1 MFEKLQAH
9 NKKLA
14 AENHKLKMQVE
25 RQRLQ
30 MVTLQRQV
38 DALGAQAGVP
48 PPPPPPSK
56 PHPDAARRSRDATRR
71 SRDARRAN
79 GALQPAVASA
89 VVEMQS
95 VVSSPG
101 RDRARDE
108 DVINPLM
115 DGAKS

>member
-56 PHPDAARRSRDATRR
+56 PHPDAASRDATRR

-95 VVSSPG
+95 VVSSPS